1 MNRKQIFF
9 RRGSPSNWFQYAR
22 RIGRTKGAVNTQEDC
37 TSSVHSVN
45 REHLYDAAGE
55 SAELWLFLC
64 SLARVSVEFWLGFPA
79 HPDKRKKSKGHCAG
93 PCDLRTHRDRRD
105 VKEWAGD
112 GKLLELHWAW
122 YLFYET
128 GLNPNLRCL
137 N

>member
-1 MNRKQIFF
+1 MQHETRT
-9 RRGSPSNWFQYAR
+9 G
-22 RIGRTKGAVNTQEDC
+22 GTKGAVNTQEHC
-37 TSSVHSVN
+37 TSSVNSGT
-45 REHLYDAAGE
+45 RDPLYDAQGG

-64 SLARVSVEFWLGFPA
+64 GLARVAVEFWWPFPA
-79 HPDKRKKSKGHCAG
+79 HPDKKKKSKGHCAG

-128 GLNPNLRCL
+128 SLNPILRCL